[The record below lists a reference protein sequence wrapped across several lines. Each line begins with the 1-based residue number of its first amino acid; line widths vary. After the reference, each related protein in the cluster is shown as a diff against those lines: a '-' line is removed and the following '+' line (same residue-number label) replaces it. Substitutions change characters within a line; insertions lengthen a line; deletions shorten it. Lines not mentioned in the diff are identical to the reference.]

1 MRSSLPSGGASTA
14 APSELRCRFGS
25 GAPSGS
31 AVASVVVVV
40 IAAAAAAGAASRPP
54 GASGMA
60 ASATEAAPAASAAS
74 AAAAAPF
81 FFFRTMTVTP
91 SAVFVARAFTASA
104 SHSPAALSRASSAF
118 TRVFVTS
125 RSASR
130 RARSHSPASF
140 L

>member
-40 IAAAAAAGAASRPP
+40 IAAAAATGAASRPP

-60 ASATEAAPAASAAS
+60 ASATEDEPPP

-91 SAVFVARAFTASA
+91 SAVFDARAFTSSA

-130 RARSHSPASF
+130 RARSHSPSSF

>member
-31 AVASVVVVV
+31 AVASVVVV

-60 ASATEAAPAASAAS
+60 ASATEDEPPP

-104 SHSPAALSRASSAF
+104 SHSPAALRRASSAF

-130 RARSHSPASF
+130 RARSHSPSSF